1 MRIIL
6 YFGVKNLEVEIEKL
20 NDSLIE
26 LSDLNF
32 DDAIKRNF
40 LVVVNFYATW
50 SPMYRLSLMI
60 LDKLEKKFGG
70 RIVFAKADV
79 DKNENNVRKYEVK
92 GIPTFIIFKNGI
104 PVDRIVGHVDESL
117 IEDRIRSYL

>member
-1 MRIIL
+1 L
-6 YFGVKNLEVEIEKL
+6 YPGVKNLEVEIEKL

-117 IEDRIRSYL
+117 IENRIRTYL